1 MLSFT
6 TPFKTAQDNATVA
19 SNISADFPF
28 FSSTSFYGSLKESN
42 VALLSGLV
50 YLLTTFSVILQ

>member
-19 SNISADFPF
+19 SDFSADFPF
-28 FSSTSFYGSLKESN
+28 VSSTGLYGSFKESN
-42 VALLSGLV
+42 VSLLSGLL
-50 YLLTTFSVILQ
+50 YLLTTFSVNLQ